1 MDFRTLDK
9 LEKKLIHEYNI
20 LYDKANEQVNE
31 TEEFFFIEKSEEF
44 VNVIEVNESFLIICS
59 YNFFSDY
66 DEIGKKTKDLIKY
79 MKKNETKHFIVF
91 K

>member
-1 MDFRTLDK
+1 MK
-9 LEKKLIHEYNI
+9 MEN
-20 LYDKANEQVNE
+20 
-31 TEEFFFIEKSEEF
+31 FFFIEKSEEF

-79 MKKNETKHFIVF
+79 MKKNENKHFIVF